1 MRAPSRTRT
10 SLALASVALLG
21 LAACGGDDD
30 DADADAD
37 DLGIEDLVGVTFREA
52 FTADG
57 TGGDLDSS
65 TATT

>member
-1 MRAPSRTRT
+1 
-10 SLALASVALLG
+10 VALLG

-37 DLGIEDLVGVTFREA
+37 DLGIDDRVGVTFREA

-65 TATT
+65 TATN